1 MTPVIKPNKIN
12 TNKEKQRIGAYMLA
26 IERRSQI
33 LATLEAEKRVL
44 VPELAKKYGVTEET
58 IRRDLEK
65 LENEGLLKKT
75 YGGAVK
81 ANNLSAEMPY
91 KMRAETNK
99 AQKLVIAEKIL
110 KLITPKENIILDA
123 SSTSVHIARRLKTM
137 ENLTIITNSVE
148 ILMECSSA
156 ININTVSTGGVL
168 RCSSLSLVGGGA
180 ITVLNQL
187 TADRAII
194 SCKGL
199 DFEKGVMES
208 NLEEAEI
215 KRTMAANAQELILA
229 IDSSKF
235 DRLSFAKTL
244 DFLQVHTVVSDYIP
258 PKWAKFFS
266 ETGIRYL

>member
-1 MTPVIKPNKIN
+1 M
-12 TNKEKQRIGAYMLA
+12 
-26 IERRSQI
+26 
-33 LATLEAEKRVL
+33 EAEKRVL
-44 VPELAKKYGVTEET
+44 VPELAKKFAVTEET

-81 ANNLSAEMPY
+81 THNLSAELPY

-99 AQKLVIAEKIL
+99 AQKLSIAKKIL
-110 KLITPKENIILDA
+110 TLISPKENIMLDA
-123 SSTSVHIARRLKTM
+123 SSTCVHIARQIKSI

-148 ILMECSSA
+148 ILMECSTT
-156 ININTVSTGGVL
+156 NDINTISTGGVL
-168 RCSSLSLVGGGA
+168 RGSSLSLVGSGA
-180 ITVLNQL
+180 TYALNQL
-187 TADRAII
+187 TADKAII

-208 NLEEAEI
+208 SLEEAEI
-215 KRTMAANAQELILA
+215 KRAMAANAQELILA

-244 DFLQVHTVVSDYIP
+244 DLLQVHTVVSDNIP
-258 PKWAKFFS
+258 AEWAKFFD
-266 ETGIRYL
+266 EANIKYL